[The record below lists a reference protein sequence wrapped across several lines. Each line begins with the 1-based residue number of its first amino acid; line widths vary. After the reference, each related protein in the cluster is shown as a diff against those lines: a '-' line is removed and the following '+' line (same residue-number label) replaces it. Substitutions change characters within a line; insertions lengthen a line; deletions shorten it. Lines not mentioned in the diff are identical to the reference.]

1 MVKSK
6 NRRKTFKDTALHE
19 TAKEEEEEDANMPV
33 FFYMPDVKPYGVL
46 CQWHISPLTIPLRSL
61 AFLKRGHMS
70 VQDWIAS
77 IKTLWTSLPQPLRSD
92 NPKALHFTCAEQ
104 AHMLCKALFFSDFP
118 TATRIMLAPHPREQ
132 KKLAKEIEADQVAV
146 EEWHA
151 IGQEVAEMVNYAKF
165 TQQGRLKASEPD
177 VPPLCPSETVKGSLV
192 KEYGDR
198 SKQPLEHSL
207 QIHTSP
213 RLTSSDLAEV
223 RGTVMAF

>member
-6 NRRKTFKDTALHE
+6 NCRKTFKDTELHR
-19 TAKEEEEEDANMPV
+19 TSKKEEEEEDTNMPV

-165 TQQGRLKASEPD
+165 TQQGRLKAPGAEFRVMLNSEINDIPKKNQISD
-177 VPPLCPSETVKGSLV
+177 FAFPYEIPTPP
-192 KEYGDR
+192 
-198 SKQPLEHSL
+198 SKL
-207 QIHTSP
+207 
-213 RLTSSDLAEV
+213 SD
-223 RGTVMAF
+223 